1 MAQEIKKD
9 KKWHQKWWGIVVL
22 LVFTAL
28 ILYIGTFIY
37 QVVSLVEAQNQ
48 LLADSYNAGSSDG
61 ASAINSRDLLEKK
74 DAPYFGLASAKIV
87 IVEFSD
93 FQCPYC
99 QQAYPILKRIRQEY
113 KDSVKIIYRDFPNLV
128 NHPDALNA
136 ALAVNCAF
144 EQSKFV
150 VYHDLLFD
158 NQANLSVENLKNLAQ
173 VAGLDLATFDQCLDS
188 QKYLT
193 KIQNDLQEGVKFELT
208 GTPTFFINGFKIA
221 GVIPYDTLKAVIEEL
236 LKADLQNS
244 P

>member
-1 MAQEIKKD
+1 MAQEKKTE

-48 LLADSYNAGSSDG
+48 LLANSYNAGSSDG

-74 DAPYFGLASAKIV
+74 DAPYFGPANAKIV

-93 FQCPYC
+93 WQCPYC
-99 QQAYPILKRIRQEY
+99 QEAYPILKRIGQEY
-113 KDSVKIIYRDFPNLV
+113 KDSVKIIYRDFPNLA

-136 ALAVNCAF
+136 ALAANCAF
-144 EQSKFV
+144 EQNKFA

-158 NQANLSVENLKNLAQ
+158 NQANLSLENLKNLAQ
-173 VAGLDLATFDQCLDS
+173 SGGLDLAIFNQCLVS

-193 KIQNDLQEGVKFELT
+193 KIQNDLQEGIKFELT
-208 GTPTFFINGFKIA
+208 GTPTFFINGYKVA
-221 GVIPYDTLKAVIEEL
+221 GVIPYDTLKAVIGEL
-236 LKADLQNS
+236 QKADLQNS